1 MFVDKDG
8 FEVGYEDEYEDGIED
23 DKMDEGVDGM
33 LDALRRLRA
42 ASMRVNVSFEDDMID
57 QVFCDIVNYQLGVST
72 KITKYFLI
80 DILLSSI
87 H

>member
-1 MFVDKDG
+1 MFVGKDG
-8 FEVGYEDEYEDGIED
+8 FEVGYEDEYEDGYEDGIED

-57 QVFCDIVNYQLGVST
+57 QVFLVSYVIIKSECQLLQN
-72 KITKYFLI
+72 IFL
-80 DILLSSI
+80 DYI

>member
-1 MFVDKDG
+1 LFVGKDG
-8 FEVGYEDEYEDGIED
+8 FEVGYEDEYEDGYEDGIED

-57 QVFCDIVNYQLGVST
+57 QVFLVSCDN
-72 KITKYFLI
+72 KI
-80 DILLSSI
+80 
-87 H
+87 

>member
-1 MFVDKDG
+1 MFVGKDGLEVG

-23 DKMDEGVDGM
+23 DKMDEGVEGM

-57 QVFCDIVNYQLGVST
+57 QVFLVSCDKK
-72 KITKYFLI
+72 KI
-80 DILLSSI
+80 
-87 H
+87 

>member
-8 FEVGYEDEYEDGIED
+8 FEVGFEDEYEDGYEDGIED

-42 ASMRVNVSFEDDMID
+42 ASMRVNVSFVDDDMIRPD
-57 QVFCDIVNYQLGVST
+57 EQ
-72 KITKYFLI
+72 
-80 DILLSSI
+80 ILFFVQNVKSEFWKCQFE
-87 H
+87 